1 MAKTN
6 KHKAKEQV
14 EVIQEEDA
22 IQTVTIIGT
31 GIGGLLEG
39 KEYLY
44 PVNNAEILVNK
55 GLANYKKDK

>member
-14 EVIQEEDA
+14 EIELPTDE
-22 IQTVTIIGT
+22 IIETVTIIGT
-31 GIGGLLEG
+31 GLGGLLEG

-44 PVNNAEILVNK
+44 PVTNAKILVNK
-55 GLANYKKDK
+55 GLAVYK

>member
-44 PVNNAEILVNK
+44 PVSNAEILVNK